1 MESDSTAHIAAG
13 STDGIGVTSGAE
25 SDDLSYLR
33 ERDEAN
39 IRWLLAAVLHHE
51 SAAGAPVVDEEE

>member
-1 MESDSTAHIAAG
+1 
-13 STDGIGVTSGAE
+13 VTSGAE

-51 SAAGAPVVDEEE
+51 SAGGAPAVDEEE

>member
-1 MESDSTAHIAAG
+1 MEDKANAHISGG
-13 STDGIGVTSGAE
+13 STDGIGVSSGAE

-51 SAAGAPVVDEEE
+51 SAEDASAGDEEE